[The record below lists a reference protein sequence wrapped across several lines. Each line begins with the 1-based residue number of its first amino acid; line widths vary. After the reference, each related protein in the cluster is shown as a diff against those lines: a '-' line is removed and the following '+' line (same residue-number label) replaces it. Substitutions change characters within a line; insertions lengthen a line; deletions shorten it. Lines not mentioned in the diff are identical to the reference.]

1 MNLNEIKQI
10 VHEEIDIR
18 KDEKQRLNESM
29 SRKDFIMMAQE
40 IRKASPQHRAVL
52 TAFAIVL
59 GKNQNPQF
67 DVERFKDAVNKP
79 GKL

>member
-1 MNLNEIKQI
+1 MKLNEIKRI
-10 VHEEIDIR
+10 VREEIAVR
-18 KDEKQRLNESM
+18 NMVKQQLDEGM

-67 DVERFKDAVNKP
+67 DAERFKDAVNKP

>member
-1 MNLNEIKQI
+1 MKLNEIKRI
-10 VHEEIDIR
+10 VRQEIVARSKMKQQLHEG
-18 KDEKQRLNESM
+18 M

-40 IRKASPQHRAVL
+40 IRKASPKHRAVL